1 MNIQTITLDI
11 SKRSAVTPVLYLRQ
25 GDKSGTQLRVNV
37 MRDGAAF
44 HLGGYGVRFEMRAP
58 KNRGY
63 YECTGSANGNVA
75 TFTIDETYAAAFAGV
90 TDVAYV
96 RILEGSTVIASTGN
110 FRVVI
115 HEDGTEGADPNG
127 AYTNGVTEWL
137 EDATEQLNDVSG
149 RAEAAIEAIGDISE
163 LAVPLMSTDVRGG
176 AKLGHGLRI
185 SAERLGV
192 QLVDGASGEASVG
205 ADGDYLHALAV
216 HGKSVQDG
224 TPTPDNPI
232 EVRTV
237 GGINLLDTINV
248 FPKPTTTYQGCTIT
262 NNGDGTYQLSGTNSV
277 GSPWGFTSSNGS
289 LVLQAGTYTLSCSA
303 VTGCSDL
310 AIIASGGAT
319 VAATYVG
326 ESTTFTLAAAT
337 EIVSW
342 RLVVAASAAIGG
354 TFKCQ
359 LERGTTAHDFVPYG
373 ALGLKVKGK
382 NRLPKFVPGI
392 YAQSGITIEVN
403 DDNVVHF
410 KGTVTSTSLNFTIPL
425 ESTVPIDMTNMYI
438 HVRNS
443 VPVSAATSIVL
454 QPTTAAVNGSA
465 FTFEV
470 RDKIVAATSAMIS
483 QLNTVG
489 SARIYSPIGTVLDFS
504 LRMSIE
510 AGSTATEYAPYLDSV
525 TPIPLNGNVLASL
538 PDGTHDE
545 LAIDD
550 AGHAVIEKIVGV
562 YEYDGSNDETWHT
575 EYNSTYG
582 MINFYIGA
590 PLSKRTTV
598 NLLCNM
604 SMRGTAATTQ
614 PPGLVFVSNTGNA
627 NFPFGNRIGITDT
640 STALADFRTW
650 LATHIMYLHY
660 PLATPQEIDLGYI
673 DMPKLSEGST
683 IELLATIDP
692 PIDAEWWAV
701 GAGAVHEAAAA
712 QSERIAALESA
723 IAELAT
729 S

>member
-1 MNIQTITLDI
+1 MNIKTITLDI

-44 HLGGYGVRFEMRAP
+44 PLGGYGVRFEMRAP
-58 KNRGY
+58 KDRGY

-75 TFTIDETYAAAFAGV
+75 TFTIDETYAAAFPGV

-96 RILEGSTVIASTGN
+96 RILEGSTVIVSTGN

-115 HEDGTEGADPNG
+115 NEDGTEGADPNG

-137 EDATEQLNDVSG
+137 EDATEQLNDVSW

-237 GGINLLDTINV
+237 KGINLL
-248 FPKPTTTYQGCTIT
+248 PKAATYTENGIT
-262 NNGDGTYQLSGTNSV
+262 FTVNPDGSVKARGTATATAFLNIPSNE
-277 GSPWGFTSSNGS
+277 GFT
-289 LVLQAGTYTLSCSA
+289 LPAGTYTLSGTPSGYSGNA
-303 VTGCSDL
+303 YMRVRNIDTSSYIADDTGN
-310 AIIASGGAT
+310 GA
-319 VAATYVG
+319 
-326 ESTTFTLAAAT
+326 TFTL
-337 EIVSW
+337 SS
-342 RLVVAASAAIGG
+342 AASVFALIRIAQGATIND
-354 TFKCQ
+354 TFYPQ
-359 LERGTTAHDFVPYG
+359 IERGTTAHDFVPCG

-382 NRLPKFVPGI
+382 NRLDYTGFVSATG
-392 YAQSGITIEVN
+392 YGLTISRKA
-403 DDNVVHF
+403 DTF
-410 KGTVTSTSLNFTIPL
+410 AIKGTASVSG
-425 ESTVPIDMTNMYI
+425 
-438 HVRNS
+438 NS
-443 VPVSAATSIVL
+443 VLRIIGSTNAYEMLPAGTYTLSVSGDANFAHGAIEIQVIYDYGTSSYGYGYLVCGESL
-454 QPTTAAVNGSA
+454 TFTASHAVNNVRVYINASA
-465 FTFEV
+465 NGRAMDGTFTL
-470 RDKIVAATSAMIS
+470 
-483 QLNTVG
+483 Q
-489 SARIYSPIGTVLDFS
+489 
-504 LRMSIE
+504 IE
-510 AGSTATEYAPYLDSV
+510 AGSTATEHAPFVDSV
-525 TPIPLNGNVLASL
+525 TPIPLGGNVLASM

-550 AGHAVIEKIVGV
+550 AGHCTLTKWTDGAV
-562 YEYDGSNDETWHT
+562 YDGSNDEGWNRATNRYVRAVPNIRRSSSNT
-575 EYNSTYG
+575 EKANGMSNRLQGVTNNNTYSG
-582 MINFYIGA
+582 ILGFSFATNGDELY
-590 PLSKRTTV
+590 LSPPSDV
-598 NLLCNM
+598 F
-604 SMRGTAATTQ
+604 SAGGTAFQ
-614 PPGLVFVSNTGNA
+614 E
-627 NFPFGNRIGITDT
+627 
-640 STALADFRTW
+640 W
-650 LATHIMYLHY
+650 LAAKPVSIIYQ
-660 PLATPQEIDLGYI
+660 LATPQTIDLGYI

-683 IELLATIDP
+683 IELLATVDP

-701 GAGAVHEAAAA
+701 GAGAVHEAVAA

-729 S
+729 L

>member
-44 HLGGYGVRFEMRAP
+44 PLSGYGVRFEMRAP
-58 KNRGY
+58 KDKGY
-63 YECTGSANGNVA
+63 YECTGGASGNVA
-75 TFTIDETYAAAFAGV
+75 TFTIDETYAAAFAGT
-90 TDVAYV
+90 TDTAYI
-96 RILEGSTVIASTGN
+96 RILEGSNVVASAGN

-115 HEDGTEGADPNG
+115 LEDGTEGVDPNG

-237 GGINLLDTINV
+237 KGINLFDGVIESGVYNN
-248 FPKPTTTYQGCTIT
+248 T
-262 NNGDGTYQLSGTNSV
+262 NGEKISSGNYARNTNRV
-277 GSPWGFTSSNGS
+277 P
-289 LVLQAGTYTLSCSA
+289 
-303 VTGCSDL
+303 VT
-310 AIIASGGAT
+310 GGAT
-319 VAATYVG
+319 YTINMKRANSNSGLYLYKFGADGSYLGTMPGSLTLPY
-326 ESTTFTLAAAT
+326 TFT
-337 EIVSW
+337 
-342 RLVVAASAAIGG
+342 VAQDVAYICFGIGG
-354 TFKCQ
+354 STSVETPSTISEVQ
-359 LERGTTAHDFVPYG
+359 LELGTKAGPYIPYG
-373 ALGLKVKGK
+373 ALGLKVTGK
-382 NRLPKFVPGI
+382 NRLDVSG
-392 YAQSGITIEVN
+392 YTDRWNYGITYENTSDGIKVYGKSTDTSFNITGLAQAGLSRLEPGTYTLSWEDV
-403 DDNVVHF
+403 DNA
-410 KGTVTSTSLNFTIPL
+410 GI
-425 ESTVPIDMTNMYI
+425 
-438 HVRNS
+438 
-443 VPVSAATSIVL
+443 AAAL
-454 QPTTAAVNGSA
+454 RDGSA
-465 FTFEV
+465 NT
-470 RDKIVAATSAMIS
+470 I
-483 QLNTVG
+483 LNYGASGRSFTVG
-489 SARIYSPIGTVLDFS
+489 STTDVYIIFYIPNNKTVDGVFRPQIEKGT
-504 LRMSIE
+504 
-510 AGSTATEYAPYLDSV
+510 AATEYAPCVDSV
-525 TPIPLNGNVLASL
+525 VPIPLNGNALASL
-538 PDGTHDE
+538 PYGTCDV

-550 AGHAVIEKIVGV
+550 AGHAVIEKKV
-562 YEYDGSNDETWHT
+562 E
-575 EYNSTYG
+575 
-582 MINFYIGA
+582 
-590 PLSKRTTV
+590 
-598 NLLCNM
+598 
-604 SMRGTAATTQ
+604 TAAYSGDSGESWTSITS
-614 PPGLVFVSNTGNA
+614 GLRVAITRQGIKRSAAAAAVANAACSHFTASSMNATSAGTIGLAVNSAADQIVITPTGETITVADWTAWLQSN
-627 NFPFGNRIGITDT
+627 PIT
-640 STALADFRTW
+640 L
-650 LATHIMYLHY
+650 LYQ
-660 PLATPQEIDLGYI
+660 LATPQTIDLGYI
-673 DMPKLSEGST
+673 DMPRLTEGST

-701 GAGAVHEAAAA
+701 GAGAVHEAVAA

>member
-44 HLGGYGVRFEMRAP
+44 PLGGYGVRFEMRAP
-58 KNRGY
+58 KDRGY

-75 TFTIDETYAAAFAGV
+75 TFTIDETYAAAFPGV

-192 QLVDGASGEASVG
+192 QLVDGASGDEGIVSAN
-205 ADGDYLHALAV
+205 GDYLHALAV
-216 HGKSVQDG
+216 SGKSVQDG

-262 NNGDGTYQLSGTNSV
+262 NNGDGTYKLSGTNSV
-277 GSPWGFTSSNGS
+277 GSPWGFNSSNGS
-289 LVLQAGTYTLSCSA
+289 LVLPAGTYTLSCSA

-310 AIIASGGAT
+310 SIIASGGAT
-319 VAATYVG
+319 VATTYVG
-326 ESTTFTLAAAT
+326 NSATFTLAAAT

-342 RLVVAASAAIGG
+342 RLVVAASATIGG

-359 LERGTTAHDFVPYG
+359 LERGSTAHDFVPYG
-373 ALGLKVKGK
+373 ALGLKVTGK
-382 NRLPKFVPGI
+382 NRLQLKPQTTTL
-392 YAQSGITIEVN
+392 A
-403 DDNVVHF
+403 NVKVV
-410 KGTVTSTSLNFTIPL
+410 VTSEKVTYYGTATASGGGRTFKLTNDITLPAGTYAASAKISGSGLVWYIQRSSDSAILAGADRAKTFTLAGATDVYFGINVTPSYTFNGESVYDIQL
-425 ESTVPIDMTNMYI
+425 ES
-438 HVRNS
+438 
-443 VPVSAATSIVL
+443 
-454 QPTTAAVNGSA
+454 
-465 FTFEV
+465 
-470 RDKIVAATSAMIS
+470 
-483 QLNTVG
+483 
-489 SARIYSPIGTVLDFS
+489 
-504 LRMSIE
+504 
-510 AGSTATEYAPYLDSV
+510 GSTATEYAPYVDSV

-545 LAIDD
+545 LTVDD
-550 AGHAVIEKIVGV
+550 AGHVTIKKRTDSAV
-562 YEYDGSNDETWHT
+562 YDGSNDETWT
-575 EYNSTYG
+575 QSITRNSKYRYRIATPKTMPNATGRTDYLISKELLCDKLAEIADNGEVSTYRESMG
-582 MINFYIGA
+582 I
-590 PLSKRTTV
+590 SRR
-598 NLLCNM
+598 LL
-604 SMRGTAATTQ
+604 
-614 PPGLVFVSNTGNA
+614 
-627 NFPFGNRIGITDT
+627 DT
-640 STALADFRTW
+640 SEFWVYHEGEQLSDFLTW
-650 LATHIMYLHY
+650 LSTNNLTVYYKLVA
-660 PLATPQEIDLGYI
+660 PEVIDLGYI
-673 DMPKLSEGST
+673 DMPKLTEGST

-701 GAGAVHEAAAA
+701 GAGAVHEAVAA

>member
-44 HLGGYGVRFEMRAP
+44 PLGGYGVRFEMRAP
-58 KNRGY
+58 KDRGY

-75 TFTIDETYAAAFAGV
+75 TFTIDETYAAAFPGV

-237 GGINLLDTINV
+237 KGINLFDGAIESGVYNN
-248 FPKPTTTYQGCTIT
+248 T
-262 NNGDGTYQLSGTNSV
+262 NGEKVSSGNYARNANRIPV
-277 GSPWGFTSSNGS
+277 
-289 LVLQAGTYTLSCSA
+289 A
-303 VTGCSDL
+303 
-310 AIIASGGAT
+310 GGAT
-319 VAATYVG
+319 YTINMKRAYSNSGLYLYTFGADGAYIGTMPGSLTLPY
-326 ESTTFTLAAAT
+326 TFT
-337 EIVSW
+337 
-342 RLVVAASAAIGG
+342 VAQSVAYICFGIGG
-354 TFKCQ
+354 SSTVEAPSTISEVQ
-359 LERGTTAHDFVPYG
+359 LELGTKAGPYIPYG
-373 ALGLKVKGK
+373 ALGLKVTGK
-382 NRLPKFVPGI
+382 NRLDFTKTPYTQYVSYRIDGDSI
-392 YAQSGITIEVN
+392 
-403 DDNVVHF
+403 
-410 KGTVTSTSLNFTIPL
+410 TVTSNNASNWSYIRYDLAISPGSYTLSYEATSGFRVGIEWYNGSTRVGFAADQSNKLIVA
-425 ESTVPIDMTNMYI
+425 TVPSGCDSLRVIFYA
-438 HVRNS
+438 RG
-443 VPVSAATSIVL
+443 
-454 QPTTAAVNGSA
+454 TAAGSVGDTCTYSNIQLEA
-465 FTFEV
+465 
-470 RDKIVAATSAMIS
+470 DSA
-483 QLNTVG
+483 
-489 SARIYSPIGTVLDFS
+489 P
-504 LRMSIE
+504 
-510 AGSTATEYAPYLDSV
+510 TEYAPFLDSV
-525 TPIPLNGNVLASL
+525 TPVPLNGNVLASL

-545 LAIDD
+545 LTVDD
-550 AGHAVIEKIVGV
+550 AGHAVLTKNMGMVTF
-562 YEYDGSNDETWHT
+562 DGT
-575 EYNSTYG
+575 ENWIFTE
-582 MINFYIGA
+582 
-590 PLSKRTTV
+590 
-598 NLLCNM
+598 
-604 SMRGTAATTQ
+604 
-614 PPGLVFVSNTGNA
+614 
-627 NFPFGNRIGITDT
+627 
-640 STALADFRTW
+640 STAIAYASPNAKWSDALNARNVANVWSNRFVGAENNQKAGLIRFDRLYPNISFVIGTFSSAAEVKAW
-650 LATHIMYLHY
+650 LAENLTTMHY
-660 PLATPQEIDLGYI
+660 PLATPQTIDLGYI

-701 GAGAVHEAAAA
+701 GAGAVHEAVAA